1 MTETLNDIANILIN
15 KYGVEASQISTNSKL
30 LDLVDSVDRM
40 YLLLDIKKKY
50 SINIESSELVAIST
64 IDDLIKTILK
74 SAGKNNDN
82 S

>member
-1 MTETLNDIANILIN
+1 MTETLNDIAKILVT

-64 IDDLIKTILK
+64 IEDLINTILK